1 MDNMMGYMGDLG
13 GFFRGLGSTPAQ
25 QAQQQVINNAPSQGP
40 ALPMP
45 QVGGSFGA
53 TSQVGNNPFPQF
65 TPQSGG
71 WGTAPTSLF
80 GAGAGNTGV

>member
-1 MDNMMGYMGDLG
+1 MMNYLTDLG
-13 GFFRGLGSTPAQ
+13 GFFRGMGSNPAQ
-25 QAQQQVINNAPSQGP
+25 QAQQQIINNAPSQGP
-40 ALPMP
+40 ALSVP
-45 QVGGSFGA
+45 QVGGSFGVP
-53 TSQVGNNPFPQF
+53 QQGGNNPFPQF